1 MRVVYLLGKDN
12 NPDVINMTLE
22 IVRKTEK
29 SVFDIVG
36 VFAAK
41 PLSDAETDMP
51 LNKSE
56 LCCYNPFELVRFRSF
71 LVKIKSIS
79 FMYNILLMLSS
90 LNWHHGVCR

>member
-71 LVKIKSIS
+71 LVKNKV
-79 FMYNILLMLSS
+79 N
-90 LNWHHGVCR
+90 